1 MGNLTTEA
9 IKRLV
14 SAPVEVKL
22 WNGCYNTASVK
33 ATFARYSY
41 ELTVQVTHP
50 LLAWQ
55 CGDKNEASLFF
66 WQSCNGRQI
75 EIPAELRHKIG
86 EMRVAATMNES
97 EAQAIS
103 DSNKSMYRD
112 SCLAMGFAT

>member
-75 EIPAELRHKIG
+75 EIPAELRH
-86 EMRVAATMNES
+86 NDS